1 MIPTISPNA
10 SAVVEKFDQLYL
22 WRVSLIAALGGL
34 LFGYDWVVIGGAKP
48 FYEAYFQLAT
58 PAQQGWAMSCALIG
72 CLLGAGASGVLSDHF
87 GRKRMLILAGLAFT
101 ASSLGTGLAGSIEA
115 FVVWRIAGG
124 VAIGLASSVSPVYIA
139 EIAPAHLR
147 GKLVSVNQLT
157 IVIGLVLA
165 QGVNWLI
172 ARPLPAQVTQ
182 SQILHSW
189 NGQLGWRWMFGVT
202 AIPATVFLL
211 AMFCVP
217 ESPRWLATRKKPGE
231 ALRIL
236 ARVGGSSYGDRVLQE
251 IDQTLNG
258 GDVRLGLGEF
268 LVPWIFKPTLLGI
281 ALAVLQQ
288 WCGINVIFNYA
299 QEVFAAAGYSL
310 SSVLSNIVVTG
321 LVMLVFTFI
330 AIHTVD
336 RKGRRTLMLTGCA
349 GLAALYTCLGYAYS
363 VHGHGIGMLLLVVA
377 AIAVYAMTLAP
388 ITWVLLSEIFP
399 TRVRG
404 AAMAIATTSLW
415 AACFVLTYTFP
426 LLNRNLGP
434 AKTFWIYAAICAAG
448 FLLVS
453 KCVPETKGKTLEQ
466 IETLWR

>member
-1 MIPTISPNA
+1 
-10 SAVVEKFDQLYL
+10 
-22 WRVSLIAALGGL
+22 
-34 LFGYDWVVIGGAKP
+34 
-48 FYEAYFQLAT
+48 
-58 PAQQGWAMSCALIG
+58 
-72 CLLGAGASGVLSDHF
+72 
-87 GRKRMLILAGLAFT
+87 
-101 ASSLGTGLAGSIEA
+101 
-115 FVVWRIAGG
+115 
-124 VAIGLASSVSPVYIA
+124 
-139 EIAPAHLR
+139 
-147 GKLVSVNQLT
+147 
-157 IVIGLVLA
+157 VIGLVLA

>member
-1 MIPTISPNA
+1 
-10 SAVVEKFDQLYL
+10 
-22 WRVSLIAALGGL
+22 
-34 LFGYDWVVIGGAKP
+34 
-48 FYEAYFQLAT
+48 
-58 PAQQGWAMSCALIG
+58 MSCALIG
-72 CLLGAGASGVLSDHF
+72 CLLGAGASGVLSYHS

-124 VAIGLASSVSPVYIA
+124 VAIGLASSLSPVYIA

-165 QGVNWLI
+165 QGINWLI

-189 NGQLGWRWMFGVT
+189 DGQLGWRWMFGVT
-202 AIPATVFLL
+202 AIPATVFLI

-251 IDQTLNG
+251 IDQTLIA
-258 GDVRLGLGEF
+258 GDARIGLGEF
-268 LVPWIFKPTLLGI
+268 LVPRIFKPTLLGI
-281 ALAVLQQ
+281 ALAILQQ

-310 SSVLSNIVVTG
+310 SSMLSNIVVTG

-363 VHGHGIGMLLLVVA
+363 VHGHGMVLLLLVVA

-388 ITWVLLSEIFP
+388 VTWVLLSEIFP
-399 TRVRG
+399 NRVRG
-404 AAMAIATTSLW
+404 AAMAIATTPLW
-415 AACFVLTYTFP
+415 VACFVLTYTFP
-426 LLNRNLGP
+426 LLNRGLGP
-434 AKTFWIYAAICAAG
+434 AKTFWIYAAICTVG
-448 FLLVS
+448 FLARA
-453 KCVPETKGKTLEQ
+453 Q
-466 IETLWR
+466 MRA